1 MKRYSIIRSF
11 CVLVTLSWCMI
22 SCDGFLKES
31 PRDALPEEEGY
42 RNITE
47 LYLNAVASLYNYIG
61 GNSDSQGL
69 QGTGRGIY
77 DLNTFTTDEAG
88 VLETKSIRARLTRFA
103 AFLENERK
111 TPGKRQI
118 PRHFSSIYFLFC
130 RCALF

>member
-1 MKRYSIIRSF
+1 MKRYSIIRLF

-77 DLNTFTTDEAG
+77 DLNTLQPMKPLCLLVVVTGTTVVSGKDY
-88 VLETKSIRARLTRFA
+88 FA
-103 AFLENERK
+103 QMGNK
-111 TPGKRQI
+111 
-118 PRHFSSIYFLFC
+118 
-130 RCALF
+130 

>member
-42 RNITE
+42 HNITE

-69 QGTGRGIY
+69 QLSLIHIS
-77 DLNTFTTDEAG
+77 EP
-88 VLETKSIRARLTRFA
+88 TR
-103 AFLENERK
+103 
-111 TPGKRQI
+111 
-118 PRHFSSIYFLFC
+118 H
-130 RCALF
+130 

>member
-69 QGTGRGIY
+69 QGTGILLQPMKPLCLLVVVTG
-77 DLNTFTTDEAG
+77 TT
-88 VLETKSIRARLTRFA
+88 VVS
-103 AFLENERK
+103 
-111 TPGKRQI
+111 GKD
-118 PRHFSSIYFLFC
+118 YFC
-130 RCALF
+130 TNGE